1 MVGAQLSMEIVAKEN
16 QITVLDYEE
25 DTWVEKTSE
34 DPLGEPS
41 EIASN
46 WQPVPIDG
54 FPDVFCG
61 GWVWYFSY
69 DTEVY
74 REKEAAIFCSA

>member
-61 GWVWYFSY
+61 ESPNSFALLTPLDV
-69 DTEVY
+69 
-74 REKEAAIFCSA
+74 KPEA